1 MTAIDHLASRIK
13 AHLDFIYTDKTGKLS
28 IEQSTQAL
36 TEEILQLMRLNEFIA
51 TPEPHHNPWTQQ
63 DALVIT
69 YSDSIKTEGEAP
81 LKTLRDFLRANL
93 TGYINGVHILPFFP
107 WSSDDGFAV
116 IDYLQV
122 NEGHGTWNDISAIAS
137 DFNLM
142 TDLVIN
148 HCSSRSRWF
157 DNYKKGI
164 EPGASY
170 FIEENPDI
178 DLSHIT
184 RPRTSPLLRPTET
197 ADGIKNVWCT
207 FSHDQ
212 VDLNFANPIVLL
224 EFVKIIRFYLDRGA
238 LIFRLDAVAFLWKD
252 IETNSINLPQTHE
265 VIRLIRT
272 LVEHCNTEAIIIT
285 ETNIPNRENISY
297 FGNANE
303 AHMVYNFSLPPL
315 LLHTLVSGNCVALKN
330 WLMSMPPAQAGTA
343 YLNFIAS
350 HDGIGLRPVE
360 GLLGDDETRS
370 LAELMEKNGGK
381 ISWRSVDANHMKPYE
396 LNIALWDAFKSTLT
410 NEDDGFQFERFIS
423 AHTIMLAT
431 EGVPA
436 IYVHSLFATTNDYA
450 RAENTGH
457 NRAIN
462 RHQWDLQQLQTELE
476 NPDSH
481 HSKVFQRLKELLTIR
496 KGQPAFHPNATQFT
510 LHLGEQVFGF
520 WRQCA
525 NRHQSIFCI
534 NNISDQEQCITLSD
548 INLIALDS
556 WWDLLGDQP
565 LEVDAKFITLAP
577 YQSVWLSNQ
586 NYHQI
591 APSGE

>member
-1 MTAIDHLASRIK
+1 MSAFEDLAERVK
-13 AHLDFIYTDKTGKLS
+13 AHLNVIY
-28 IEQSTQAL
+28 STQDNSDL
-36 TEEILQLMRLNEFIA
+36 THEILRNMRLDEFIA
-51 TPEPHHNPWTQQ
+51 TPESHHNPWTQQ
-63 DALVIT
+63 DAIVIT

-81 LKTLRDFLRANL
+81 LKTLRQFLRANL
-93 TGYINGVHILPFFP
+93 TGFVNGVHILPFFP

-122 NEGHGTWNDISAIAS
+122 NEGHGTWNDISAIAG

-157 DNYKKGI
+157 DNFKKGI

-170 FIEENPDI
+170 FVEGDPSH

-197 ADGIKNVWCT
+197 ATGEKNVWCT

-212 VDLNFANPIVLL
+212 VDLNFANPLVLL

-238 LIFRLDAVAFLWKD
+238 KIFRLDAVAFLWKD
-252 IETNSINLPQTHE
+252 ISTSCINLPETHE

-315 LLHTLVSGNCVALKN
+315 LLHTLVSGDAKALKG

-350 HDGIGLRPVE
+350 HDGIGLRPAE
-360 GLLGDDETRS
+360 GLLSSEETHS
-370 LAELMEKNGGK
+370 LAELMERNGGK
-381 ISWRSVDANHMKPYE
+381 ISWRSVDANTMKPYE
-396 LNIALWDAFKSTLT
+396 LNIALWDAFKSTFT
-410 NEDDGFQFERFIS
+410 HADDGHQLARFIS
-423 AHTIMLAT
+423 AHTIMLAI

-436 IYVHSLFATTNDYA
+436 IYVHSLFGTSNDYQ

-462 RHQWDLQQLQTELE
+462 RHQWDLSALQDALE
-476 NPDSH
+476 DTDSH
-481 HSKVFQRLKELLTIR
+481 HAQVFAELKNLLTIR

-510 LHLGEQVFGF
+510 LHLGDHIFAF

-525 NRHQSIFCI
+525 NRQQSIFCI
-534 NNISDQEQCITLSD
+534 NNISDQAQSISLSD
-548 INLIALDS
+548 INLIELDA
-556 WWDLLGDQP
+556 WWDLLTSTQLTRDQKT
-565 LEVDAKFITLAP
+565 LELAP

-591 APSGE
+591 APSGET

>member
-1 MTAIDHLASRIK
+1 MSALEYLAARVKS
-13 AHLDFIYTDKTGKLS
+13 HLDIIYPSQENSELTD
-28 IEQSTQAL
+28 
-36 TEEILQLMRLNEFIA
+36 EILTSMRLDQFIA

-63 DALVIT
+63 DAIVIT

-81 LKTLRDFLRANL
+81 LKTLRNFLRANL

-122 NEGHGTWNDISAIAS
+122 NEGHGTWNDISAIAG

-157 DNYKKGI
+157 DNYRKGI

-170 FIEENPDI
+170 FVEADPELDY
-178 DLSHIT
+178 SHIT
-184 RPRTSPLLRPTET
+184 RPRTSPLLRPTDT
-197 ADGIKNVWCT
+197 ANGEKHVWCT

-212 VDLNFANPIVLL
+212 VDLNFANPQVLL
-224 EFVKIIRFYLDRGA
+224 EFVKIVRFYLDRGA
-238 LIFRLDAVAFLWKD
+238 KIFRLDAVAFLWKD
-252 IETNSINLPQTHE
+252 VSTSCINLPETHE

-315 LLHTLVSGNCVALKN
+315 LLYSLVSGDATALKS

-350 HDGIGLRPVE
+350 HDGIGLRPAE
-360 GLLGDDETRS
+360 GLLSDDQTRS
-370 LAELMEKNGGK
+370 LAELMERNGGK

-396 LNIALWDAFKSTLT
+396 LNIALWDAFKGTFD
-410 NEDDGFQFERFIS
+410 NAEDSFQSARFLC
-423 AHTIMLAT
+423 AHTIMFAI
-431 EGVPA
+431 EGIPA
-436 IYVHSLFATTNDYA
+436 IYVHSLFGTTNDYQ

-462 RHQWDLQQLQTELE
+462 RHQWDLAELQTVLE
-476 NPDSH
+476 DVDSH
-481 HSKVFQRLKELLTIR
+481 HSQVFADLKQLLTIR
-496 KGQPAFHPNATQFT
+496 KGQPAFHPNAVQFT
-510 LHLGEQVFGF
+510 LHLGDQIFAF

-525 NRHQSIFCI
+525 NRQQSIFCI
-534 NNISDQEQCITLSD
+534 NNISDKPQTVALSD
-548 INLIALDS
+548 INLIELDA
-556 WWDLLGDQP
+556 WWDLLTSTQ
-565 LEVDAKFITLAP
+565 LEANQKTIELAP
-577 YQSVWLSNQ
+577 YQCVWLSNQ

-591 APSGE
+591 APSGEQ